1 MNIAYDRFP
10 EVWLR
15 SKGVVFL
22 GTPHRGSSTATQ
34 AKLFGD
40 IINVAWSASGG
51 RLFSQG
57 INTTFLR
64 DLRPNS
70 SELIAIADSFT
81 QRASALQI
89 VTFYEGKTTP
99 PVGAIVSLILT
110 VSLLPVMYTL
120 LYLLIIRLMAKF

>member
-40 IINVAWSASGG
+40 ILNVAWCTSGG
-51 RLFSQG
+51 PLFRRGVQ
-57 INTTFLR
+57 TDLLR
-64 DLRPNS
+64 DLGRNS

-89 VTFYEGKTTP
+89 VTFYERYTTP
-99 PVGAIVSLILT
+99 PVGTIVG
-110 VSLLPVMYTL
+110 
-120 LYLLIIRLMAKF
+120 